1 MTKQTEIIE
10 QVMDELED
18 TGMISSPDNNRA
30 SLDQYDML
38 KEVRSYMG
46 EFEFYKFL
54 EYSMQVWG
62 LEQAKHFEN

>member
-1 MTKQTEIIE
+1 MLKETEIIE
-10 QVMDELED
+10 QVMEELED
-18 TGMISSPDNNRA
+18 RDLISTPDDNDR
-30 SLDQYDML
+30 YDML

-62 LEQAKHFEN
+62 LEQAKHFEK

>member
-18 TGMISSPDNNRA
+18 TGMVSSPDNNDR
-30 SLDQYDML
+30 YDML

-62 LEQAKHFEN
+62 LEQAKHFEK

>member
-54 EYSMQVWG
+54 EYSMRVWG
-62 LEQAKHFEN
+62 CDQATHFEN

>member
-1 MTKQTEIIE
+1 MLKQTEIIE

-38 KEVRSYMG
+38 KEVRSYMV

-54 EYSMQVWG
+54 
-62 LEQAKHFEN
+62 

>member
-1 MTKQTEIIE
+1 MLKQTEIIE

-18 TGMISSPDNNRA
+18 TGMVSSPDNNDR
-30 SLDQYDML
+30 YDML

-62 LEQAKHFEN
+62 FEQAKHFEN

>member
-1 MTKQTEIIE
+1 MLKETEIIE
-10 QVMDELED
+10 QVMEELED
-18 TGMISSPDNNRA
+18 RDLISTPDNN
-30 SLDQYDML
+30 DTYDML

-62 LEQAKHFEN
+62 LEQAKHFEK

>member
-1 MTKQTEIIE
+1 ME
-10 QVMDELED
+10 ELED
-18 TGMISSPDNNRA
+18 RDLISTPDNNDR
-30 SLDQYDML
+30 YDML

-62 LEQAKHFEN
+62 LEQAKHFEK

>member
-1 MTKQTEIIE
+1 MLKETEIIE
-10 QVMDELED
+10 QVMEELED
-18 TGMISSPDNNRA
+18 RDLISTPDDNDR
-30 SLDQYDML
+30 YDML

>member
-1 MTKQTEIIE
+1 MLKETEIIE
-10 QVMDELED
+10 QVMEELED
-18 TGMISSPDNNRA
+18 RDLISTPDNNDR
-30 SLDQYDML
+30 YDML

-62 LEQAKHFEN
+62 LEQAKHFEK

>member
-18 TGMISSPDNNRA
+18 IGMISSPDNNRA

-54 EYSMQVWG
+54 EYSMRVWG
-62 LEQAKHFEN
+62 FEQAKHFEN

>member
-18 TGMISSPDNNRA
+18 TGMVSSPANNRCE
-30 SLDQYDML
+30 LVKYDML
-38 KEVRSYMG
+38 REVRSYMG
-46 EFEFYKFL
+46 EGEFYKFL

-62 LEQAKHFEN
+62 FEQAKHFEN

>member
-18 TGMISSPDNNRA
+18 TGMVSSPDNNDR
-30 SLDQYDML
+30 YDML
-38 KEVRSYMG
+38 REVRSYMG

-54 EYSMQVWG
+54 EYGMRVWG
-62 LEQAKHFEN
+62 FEQAKHFEN

>member
-18 TGMISSPDNNRA
+18 TGMISSPDNNDR
-30 SLDQYDML
+30 YDML
-38 KEVRSYMG
+38 REVRSYMG

-54 EYSMQVWG
+54 EYSMRVWG
-62 LEQAKHFEN
+62 FEQAKHFEN